1 MLKIDKKEAR
11 EEPRIKMQVLMYK
24 LNFLTMWLAY
34 GMTGP
39 LWFEPKL
46 HFPNAQPIQMMMFD
60 HWRDHLLLMLLL
72 NSLYEPELLQSDN
85 RNRYLLVVHSKVQLG
100 NSSTFESGTNFFQN
114 NKYLWLKMF
123 KNLWEMKKKSFLEK
137 HFTFKSSYR
146 Y

>member
-100 NSSTFESGTNFFQN
+100 NSSTFESGTNFFKTTSTYGS
-114 NKYLWLKMF
+114 KYF
-123 KNLWEMKKKSFLEK
+123 KNLWEMKKKEFFWK
-137 HFTFKSSYR
+137 TFHFQK
-146 Y
+146 

>member
-100 NSSTFESGTNFFQN
+100 NSSTFESGTNFF
-114 NKYLWLKMF
+114 KTTSTYGSKCLRIFEKWKERVF
-123 KNLWEMKKKSFLEK
+123 WKKN
-137 HFTFKSSYR
+137 FTFKSSYR